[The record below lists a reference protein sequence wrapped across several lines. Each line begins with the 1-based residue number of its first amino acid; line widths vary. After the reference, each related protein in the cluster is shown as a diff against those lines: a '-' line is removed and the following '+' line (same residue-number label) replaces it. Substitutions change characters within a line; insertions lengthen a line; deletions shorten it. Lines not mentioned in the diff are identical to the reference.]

1 MPKEFRGSEKRDEGG
16 YRSPNQSFRGQEL
29 ADMIE
34 SGEEVPEALRHWFAE
49 ESLEKRPQ
57 DRKNGK
63 ECAVRT
69 TIACSTVQHWRG

>member
-1 MPKEFRGSEKRDEGG
+1 MFYGDVEEALRKV
-16 YRSPNQSFRGQEL
+16 QSGALQEL

-69 TIACSTVQHWRG
+69 TIACTAVPLR